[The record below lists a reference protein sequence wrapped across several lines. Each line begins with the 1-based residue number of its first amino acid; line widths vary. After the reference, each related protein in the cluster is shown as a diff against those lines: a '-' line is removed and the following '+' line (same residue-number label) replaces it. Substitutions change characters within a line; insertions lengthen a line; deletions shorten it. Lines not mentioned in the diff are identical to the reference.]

1 MFGRSR
7 QTSGKLDTGW
17 DCGRHWGSSS
27 KTLLSV
33 GEAWLGRRPDTAKVA
48 GSNPAEPTSLIRDFP
63 RDSRL
68 GIGHI
73 LDSPS
78 GFSGFL
84 TGYRTLSAHSSEK
97 TVLIESSLSN
107 GF

>member
-1 MFGRSR
+1 MNHRRAF
-7 QTSGKLDTGW
+7 SGKLDMEYDW
-17 DCGRHWGSSS
+17 RCLRGSSS

-97 TVLIESSLSN
+97 TVLIESSLSD

>member
-7 QTSGKLDTGW
+7 QSSGKLDTGW

-48 GSNPAEPTSLIRDFP
+48 GSNPAEPTSLIMDF
-63 RDSRL
+63 RVIQDEIQL
-68 GIGHI
+68 CF
-73 LDSPS
+73 DSPS
-78 GFSGFL
+78 EGSLCFL
-84 TGYRTLSAHSSEK
+84 QGLRCFLRRCQCKY
-97 TVLIESSLSN
+97 SLCSI
-107 GF
+107 G